1 MNYIAAHAFV
11 TETLKNKLPH
21 HLYYHNPSHTTDV
34 VQAAESIGRQSKI
47 NDSDL
52 LLLRT
57 AALFHDTGLIK
68 DYKNHELASVEFAR
82 EQLPNFG
89 YSAEAIHH
97 ICEIIMA
104 TKMPQQPKC
113 PISEILCDAD
123 LDYLGRPDYF
133 AVSHKL
139 RLEWMY
145 AIHYEDS
152 LLEWYQ
158 KQHDFLSSHQYFTAV
173 SRSIREVGKQNNL
186 RQINELLGIR

>member
-11 TETLKNKLPH
+11 METLENRLPR
-21 HLYYHNPSHTTDV
+21 HLFYHNPPHTADV
-34 VQAAESIGRQSKI
+34 VQAAESIGRKCKLS
-47 NDSDL
+47 NADL

-57 AALFHDTGLIK
+57 AALFHDTGMIN
-68 DYKNHELASVEFAR
+68 DYKNHEMASIAFAN
-82 EQLPNFG
+82 EYLPGFG
-89 YSAEAIHH
+89 YSIAAIEK
-97 ICEIIMA
+97 ISEVIMA

-113 PISEILCDAD
+113 LISEILCDSD

-145 AIHYEDS
+145 AIQYEDS

-158 KQHDFLSSHQYFTAV
+158 KQHDFLKSHQYFTTV
-173 SRSIREVGKQNNL
+173 SRSLREQGKQNNL
-186 RQINELLGIR
+186 RQINELLGIK

>member
-11 TETLKNKLPH
+11 METLENNLPR
-21 HLYYHNPSHTTDV
+21 HLYYHNPPHTADV
-34 VQAAESIGRQSKI
+34 VQAAESIGRKC
-47 NDSDL
+47 NLGNADL

-57 AALFHDTGLIK
+57 AALFHDTGMIH
-68 DYKNHELASVEFAR
+68 DYKNHEMASVAFAN
-82 EQLPNFG
+82 EHLPNFG
-89 YSAEAIHH
+89 YSAAAIGK
-97 ICEIIMA
+97 IGEVILA

-113 PISEILCDAD
+113 LISKILCDSD

-145 AIHYEDS
+145 ALQFEDS

-158 KQHDFLSSHQYFTAV
+158 KQHEFLSSHKYFTSV
-173 SRSIREVGKQNNL
+173 SSNMREMGKQKNL
-186 RQINELLGIR
+186 LQINELLGIK